1 MIVALSMLS
10 KFDVLAFSPK
20 QMLFSAFRRKG
31 KRYVDF
37 ASSSIALLYS
47 YHLKQNFF
55 FDTYNLNR
63 SFQTGFR
70 VLGLNVVVWMN
81 FAGSEGISESATLAS
96 LSPFEFWQ
104 ENGKNDF
111 VSFL

>member
-1 MIVALSMLS
+1 MKFTGIRFVALSMLS
-10 KFDVLAFSPK
+10 KFDVLAQPK
-20 QMLFSAFRRKG
+20 QMLFTAFRRKG

-70 VLGLNVVVWMN
+70 VLGLNVVV
-81 FAGSEGISESATLAS
+81 
-96 LSPFEFWQ
+96 
-104 ENGKNDF
+104 
-111 VSFL
+111 